1 MNFVSEPRERIYSI
15 RKKVNQA
22 MMSFGTLL
30 PTHIRAN
37 IVSLVLVTSTCSIS
51 PGNPRKKIK

>member
-15 RKKVNQA
+15 RKKVNQE

-30 PTHIRAN
+30 PTYIRAN
-37 IVSLVLVTSTCSIS
+37 IGLTGFSNFNL
-51 PGNPRKKIK
+51 

>member
-37 IVSLVLVTSTCSIS
+37 CLIGFSNFNL
-51 PGNPRKKIK
+51 